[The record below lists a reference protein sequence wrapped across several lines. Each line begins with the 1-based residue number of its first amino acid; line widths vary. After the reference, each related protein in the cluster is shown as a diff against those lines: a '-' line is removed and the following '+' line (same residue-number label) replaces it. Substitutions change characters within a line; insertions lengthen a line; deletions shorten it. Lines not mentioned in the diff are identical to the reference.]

1 MEEIDKIVG
10 RQILDSRGNPTLE
23 VDLFFKNGAMG
34 RASVPSGAST
44 GKYEAKELRDNDLN
58 NYAGKSILKSI
69 ENLQNEITPLLV
81 GKEIK
86 DQQTIDKLL
95 IDTDGTQDKSRIG
108 ANTTLAVS
116 LAYARATANM
126 LKLPLFE
133 SLYKPAGSLL
143 PVPFINIING
153 GAHSNNSLDIQEFM
167 IVPLIAST
175 FQKSLMISYDI
186 FIKLRDNL
194 VAKGFSTAVGDEG
207 GYAPNLDSTESAIEI
222 ILESIESAGYKP
234 GKEIGI
240 ALDIAASEL
249 FSDGKYHLKG
259 QGLKLSSNEMVK
271 MQETLVN
278 KYPIISIEDGLS
290 EDDFDGWRNLTNVL
304 GKKIQIIGDDL
315 FTTNLSRLQRGIDE
329 NLANSILIKMNQIGT
344 VSETIQAIELA
355 MNNGYKCVVSHRSGE
370 TEDTSI
376 ADLSV
381 ATEVG
386 QIKTGSLSRTDRTSK
401 YNQLIRIEEYLGSK
415 AKFNPEIAKSI

>member
-1 MEEIDKIVG
+1 
-10 RQILDSRGNPTLE
+10 
-23 VDLFFKNGAMG
+23 
-34 RASVPSGAST
+34 
-44 GKYEAKELRDNDLN
+44 
-58 NYAGKSILKSI
+58 
-69 ENLQNEITPLLV
+69 
-81 GKEIK
+81 
-86 DQQTIDKLL
+86 
-95 IDTDGTQDKSRIG
+95 
-108 ANTTLAVS
+108 
-116 LAYARATANM
+116 
-126 LKLPLFE
+126 
-133 SLYKPAGSLL
+133 
-143 PVPFINIING
+143 
-153 GAHSNNSLDIQEFM
+153 
-167 IVPLIAST
+167 
-175 FQKSLMISYDI
+175 MISYDI

-194 VAKGFSTAVGDEG
+194 VTKGFSTAVGDEG

-249 FSDGKYHLKG
+249 FLDGKYHLRG
-259 QGLKLSSNEMVK
+259 QGLKLSSDEMVK

-290 EDDFDGWRNLTNVL
+290 EDDFDGWRNLTSLL

-315 FTTNLSRLQRGIDE
+315 FTTNLSRLQRGINE

-355 MNNGYKCVVSHRSGE
+355 VKNGYKCVVSHRSGE

-386 QIKTGSLSRTDRTSK
+386 QIKTGSLSRTDRISK

-415 AKFNPEIAKSI
+415 SKFNPNIAISV